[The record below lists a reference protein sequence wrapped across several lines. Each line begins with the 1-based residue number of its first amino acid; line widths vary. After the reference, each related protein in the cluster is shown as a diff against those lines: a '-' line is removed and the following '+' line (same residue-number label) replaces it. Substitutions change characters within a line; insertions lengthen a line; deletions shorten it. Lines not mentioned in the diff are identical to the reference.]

1 MTTRTGCFRVVIVG
15 GGVAALEVALALAK
29 LAPKR
34 AEVTLIAPN
43 REFVYRPM
51 TVGEPF
57 SRSLARRYP
66 LEPIVRA
73 AGARLLAEELDWI
86 ARDEHIAHTNTGKAI
101 GYDALVL
108 ALGARPV
115 ARYEHAVTIDDKRM
129 DETLHG
135 VVQDIEGGYIHRL
148 AFLSA
153 ERMAWPLPLYELAL
167 MSAGRAYDSGI
178 ELEATIVTPE
188 ESPLQIFGAAA
199 SSAVG
204 ALLERAHIQFV
215 GSVHA
220 ETPKAGEVLL
230 EPGERYLGVDR
241 AIALPELEGPTVRG
255 IPLGDHGF
263 IPVDPYG
270 RVLDVED
277 IYAAGDATNFP
288 IKHGGIAAQQADA
301 VAQSIAAAAGAPV
314 TPERFH
320 PVIRGMLLTDQEP
333 VYLSARLTGGGSFSS
348 QIAETPTWSPASK
361 IAARYL
367 APYLDG
373 LDRETARRPPT
384 PADQR
389 GPIADAADPRTA
401 IATSVAI
408 A

>member
-1 MTTRTGCFRVVIVG
+1 MTTGTGTFRVVIVG

-29 LAPKR
+29 LAPELV
-34 AEVTLIAPN
+34 EVTLVAPN

-51 TVGEPF
+51 TVREPF
-57 SRSLARRYP
+57 SYSLARCYP

-73 AGARLLAEELDWI
+73 AGAKVLVEELDWI
-86 ARDEHIAHTNTGKAI
+86 DRDEHLAHTNIGKAI

-115 ARYEHAVTIDDKRM
+115 ARYEHAVTIDDRCM
-129 DETLHG
+129 DEALRG
-135 VVQDIEGGYIHRL
+135 IVQDIEGGYIHRL

-167 MSAGRAYDSGI
+167 MSAGRAYDSGL
-178 ELEATIVTPE
+178 ELETTIVTPE
-188 ESPLQIFGAAA
+188 ESPLRIFGAAA
-199 SSAVG
+199 SSAVE
-204 ALLERAHIQFV
+204 ALLDRAHIQFV
-215 GSVHA
+215 GSAHA
-220 ETPKAGEVLL
+220 EMPKAGEVIL
-230 EPGERYLGVDR
+230 EPGERHLRVDR

-255 IPLGDHGF
+255 IPLGEHGF

-270 RVLDVED
+270 RVLGVED

-288 IKHGGIAAQQADA
+288 VKHGGIAAQQADA
-301 VAQSIAAAAGAPV
+301 VAHSIAAAAGAPV
-314 TPERFH
+314 KPERFH

-348 QIAETPTWSPASK
+348 QASETPTWSPAGK

-373 LDRETARRPPT
+373 VDRGSAQSHLTAT
-384 PADQR
+384 DQ
-389 GPIADAADPRTA
+389 GLIADEVDSRPA
-401 IATSVAI
+401 IAASVAS

>member
-1 MTTRTGCFRVVIVG
+1 
-15 GGVAALEVALALAK
+15 
-29 LAPKR
+29 
-34 AEVTLIAPN
+34 VTLVTPN

-51 TVGEPF
+51 TVREPF
-57 SRSLARRYP
+57 SYSLARRYP
-66 LEPIVRA
+66 LEPIVRV
-73 AGARLLAEELDWI
+73 AGARLLREELDWI
-86 ARDEHIAHTNTGKAI
+86 ARDEHLAHTSTGKAI

-135 VVQDIEGGYIHRL
+135 IVQDIEGGYIQRL

-153 ERMAWPLPLYELAL
+153 ERLAWPLPLYELAL
-167 MSAGRAYDSGI
+167 MSAGRAYDAGLK
-178 ELEATIVTPE
+178 LEATIVSPE
-188 ESPLQIFGAAA
+188 EGPLQIFGAAA
-199 SSAVG
+199 SSAAK
-204 ALLERAHIQFV
+204 ALLQRAHIRFV
-215 GSVHA
+215 GSAHA
-220 ETPKAGEVLL
+220 EIPKAGEVIL
-230 EPGERYLGVDR
+230 EPGERHLRVDR

-270 RVLDVED
+270 RVLGVED

-288 IKHGGIAAQQADA
+288 IKHDGIAAQQADA

-320 PVIRGMLLTDQEP
+320 PVIRGMLLTDQAP
-333 VYLSARLTGGGSFSS
+333 MYLTARLTGGGSFSS

-361 IAARYL
+361 LTALYL
-367 APYLDG
+367 APYLDA
-373 LDRETARRPPT
+373 LDRETVHSPPILT
-384 PADQR
+384 DL
-389 GPIADAADPRTA
+389 GPIEQAADPRTA
-401 IATSVAI
+401 IAASVAST
-408 A
+408 

>member
-1 MTTRTGCFRVVIVG
+1 MTTRSGNFRVVIVG
-15 GGVAALEVALALAK
+15 GGVAALEAALALAQ

-34 AEVTLIAPN
+34 VHMTLIAPN

-51 TVGEPF
+51 TVREPF
-57 SRSLARRYP
+57 SYSLARRYS

-86 ARDEHIAHTNTGKAI
+86 DRDEHIAHTNTGKAL

-115 ARYEHAVTIDDKRM
+115 VRYEHAVTMDDRRM

-135 VVQDIEGGYIHRL
+135 IVQDIEGGYIHSL

-167 MSAGRAYDSGI
+167 MSAGRAYDWDL
-178 ELEATIVTPE
+178 ELETTIVTPE
-188 ESPLQIFGAAA
+188 ERPLQIFGATA
-199 SSAVG
+199 SSAVE
-204 ALLERAHIQFV
+204 ALLERAHIQFISSAQV
-215 GSVHA
+215 
-220 ETPKAGEVLL
+220 EMPKAGEVVL
-230 EPGERYLGVDR
+230 ESRERHLRVDR

-263 IPVDPYG
+263 IPVDPFG
-270 RVLDVED
+270 RVLGVED

-288 IKHGGIAAQQADA
+288 IKHGGIASQQADA
-301 VAQSIAAAAGAPV
+301 VAQSIAAAAGALV

-333 VYLSARLTGGGSFSS
+333 VYLTARLTGGGSYSS
-348 QIAETPTWSPASK
+348 QVAETPSWAPASK

-367 APYLDG
+367 APYLAD
-373 LDRETARRPPT
+373 LDHETTHADEPLPDDRPK
-384 PADQR
+384 
-389 GPIADAADPRTA
+389 AAHTDPELA
-401 IATSVAI
+401 VSAPVAST
-408 A
+408 